1 MAYQINLT
9 GKEIDERLKNVGTA
23 EDVAAADGTLYA
35 RVKKNA
41 DDNDELSDAV
51 GRIGTAQTATNKT
64 VTQHTSDISTLQRA
78 VSNNKTRVENVE
90 KVVNQHT
97 TTLTEHN
104 ARQTNIEKV
113 VSGAQK
119 DAYFTLKW
127 FNLVF
132 SDSRFNGNIDN
143 VKVRLY
149 RWSGKRYAQFVM
161 FTRNGTS
168 VSQELINYEIIL
180 KQKQADGAN
189 VRVPYIHYNDD
200 GTEEELWLAVKEA
213 FGGRISYNRYK
224 KRRWRIQAFL
234 NDKPIT
240 APFDFRVSIDA
251 NNNASITKRGMMRS
265 VPATRQVK
273 YDGYYN
279 VDKWLNCDKGEELDL
294 TYYLFYDSSKKIRRK
309 FPNPGDVMVKNAS
322 SHVVPRGVII
332 SVFQDTPASY
342 CILWADGLSIYEIS
356 IDLDTNRDRGYNC
369 YSPAKKLS
377 DNIYGYVSKM
387 NSGTLR
393 DLYISAGAKY
403 NEATGY
409 YELNGLT
416 DITEEEMRVIWQED
430 LSGWYLKG
438 RTNLTRNIGERG
450 NAGGYNGGIDICNI
464 CHSNSNI
471 TKFNFGQAPFA
482 RYLDNA
488 FSGCTKLETID
499 TRFPIT
505 PYGGVV
511 GPNIFR
517 DCLAL
522 KEVRFNMRYI
532 NYSTKVYFPASPLI
546 SKDSVLSVI
555 ETTKTEGS
563 VKPLVVVGLNESAYN
578 RLKDDTDITAAL
590 TEKNGFVTLIQ
601 I

>member
-9 GKEIDERLKNVGTA
+9 GQEIDERLQNIGTA

-35 RVKKNA
+35 RISKNA
-41 DDNDELSDAV
+41 DDVDELRDTV
-51 GRIGTAQTATNKT
+51 GHIDSAQTATDKT
-64 VTQHTSDISTLQRA
+64 VAQHTADISTLQTA
-78 VSNNKTRVENVE
+78 VDDVKKDVEYAGQAIEMTSASVKFATDPTNTVAIF
-90 KVVNQHT
+90 KID
-97 TTLTEHN
+97 
-104 ARQTNIEKV
+104 TNIGAVGSLCFAGDSHIDYTFKLFRHTGCRYEEYPLWVDVDDDSSSREKIPYTILV
-113 VSGAQK
+113 DKTSIDTFKTLNIQYRETTETLGYFIKNHSKRKKWAIQ
-119 DAYFTLKW
+119 AYVNGYPYTPLFEFAMSEREITLRYDFYGTKTDSSCQLEKNNGSRFTPRRQNIRLAYAYNSYNWDKVGDVEDG
-127 FNLVF
+127 LITKRIYCF
-132 SDSRFNGNIDN
+132 SDSKESSYYKMPVAGDI
-143 VKVRLY
+143 VR
-149 RWSGKRYAQFVM
+149 RGHTEGTVM
-161 FTRNGTS
+161 YVN
-168 VSQELINYEIIL
+168 
-180 KQKQADGAN
+180 QKADGT
-189 VRVPYIHYNDD
+189 VEMVWSEDKKVYTMEFSTYIFNKRD
-200 GTEEELWLAVKEA
+200 T
-213 FGGRISYNRYK
+213 RIKCPGMR
-224 KRRWRIQAFL
+224 
-234 NDKPIT
+234 
-240 APFDFRVSIDA
+240 
-251 NNNASITKRGMMRS
+251 ITKA
-265 VPATRQVK
+265 AT
-273 YDGYYN
+273 
-279 VDKWLNCDKGEELDL
+279 LICDDITNQTKG
-294 TYYLFYDSSKKIRRK
+294 
-309 FPNPGDVMVKNAS
+309 
-322 SHVVPRGVII
+322 
-332 SVFQDTPASY
+332 
-342 CILWADGLSIYEIS
+342 
-356 IDLDTNRDRGYNC
+356 
-369 YSPAKKLS
+369 
-377 DNIYGYVSKM
+377 
-387 NSGTLR
+387 GTLR

-403 NEATGY
+403 NEATGF

-464 CHSNSNI
+464 CHGNSNI

-522 KEVRFNMRYI
+522 KEVRFNTRYI